1 MLKSILTAYNIYN
14 GVIMIKREYYEV
26 CPAMLKSL
34 SAFVDYCIIFV
45 FVFVAC
51 LIFRGHIYAH
61 VNALINSGL
70 DLSSKSYSVP
80 NSVNTDIGGLD
91 DLGMGNIG
99 VGGLETQI
107 LQFLSSILSD
117 FKFIFLIFTALQISF
132 WVMVLSFFFSGKTVG
147 SKLFKI
153 KLVMN
158 DNEKIEADNTQRF
171 LRGLIIFLDFFFL
184 FGILTFIS
192 VFRRD
197 KRSLAE
203 ILSKTITLRKIK

>member
-1 MLKSILTAYNIYN
+1 
-14 GVIMIKREYYEV
+14 MIKREDYEV

-61 VNALINSGL
+61 VDALINSGL

-80 NSVNTDIGGLD
+80 NSVNMDIGGLG

-99 VGGLETQI
+99 AVGLETQI
-107 LQFLSSILSD
+107 LQFLSSMLSD

-132 WVMVLSFFFSGKTVG
+132 WGMVLSFSLVVKQLGLNY
-147 SKLFKI
+147 SK
-153 KLVMN
+153 
-158 DNEKIEADNTQRF
+158 
-171 LRGLIIFLDFFFL
+171 
-184 FGILTFIS
+184 
-192 VFRRD
+192 
-197 KRSLAE
+197 
-203 ILSKTITLRKIK
+203 